1 MLTDDGA
8 QKTQT
13 TCIGSILEESE
24 YYKKRS
30 CKRFYEMSNFFLLF
44 RSGEILCSEN

>member
-1 MLTDDGA
+1 MLTDDGT

-24 YYKKRS
+24 NYKKDFV
-30 CKRFYEMSNFFLLF
+30 KDF
-44 RSGEILCSEN
+44 IK